1 MHGNGRNATHA
12 APPQHS
18 QRQQQQRYFAQHDF
32 DGSAKLTT
40 TLVHAISNVTGADV
54 TEAEH
59 SLDDH
64 VDSRALDRLFRPR
77 SDGTPR
83 ASGQVNFT
91 LWGHQVTVYSDGQI
105 TIVPCQQP
113 PVAQG

>member
-12 APPQHS
+12 AQPQP
-18 QRQQQQRYFAQHDF
+18 QQGQQQRYYAQHDF
-32 DGSAKLTT
+32 DGPAELTT

-59 SLDDH
+59 VLDDH
-64 VDSRALDRLFRPR
+64 VDARALNRLFRPKP
-77 SDGTPR
+77 DGSPR
-83 ASGQVNFT
+83 GGGQLNFT